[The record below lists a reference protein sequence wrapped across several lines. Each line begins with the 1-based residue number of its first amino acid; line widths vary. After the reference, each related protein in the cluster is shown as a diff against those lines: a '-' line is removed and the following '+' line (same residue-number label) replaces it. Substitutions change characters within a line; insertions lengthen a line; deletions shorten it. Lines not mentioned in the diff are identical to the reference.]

1 MAVQNSVEYAK
12 ELTNPPTLK
21 DPCESGGKL
30 QVLKGVI
37 TAATWNN
44 GDIGYLFTAPSI
56 AKIVGGYMETDGLGT
71 SCTIKIG
78 YTGVDDALVAATAMA
93 TATRVQVPKLAAIG
107 LDAGGKLIFATLAG
121 ANATNGKIL
130 HVQLW
135 YVAA

>member
-1 MAVQNSVEYAK
+1 MAVQYSVEYAK

-21 DPCESGGKL
+21 DPCECGGKL

-37 TAATWNN
+37 TAANWTTS
-44 GDIGYLFTAPSI
+44 DLGYLFTAPSI
-56 AKIVGGYMETDGLGT
+56 CKVVGGYMETDGLGT
-71 SCTIKIG
+71 SVTISIG
-78 YTGVDDALVAATAMA
+78 YTGAADALVVATSMA

-107 LDAGGKLIFATLAG
+107 LDIGGKVIYATAAG
-121 ANATNGKIL
+121 ANPTTGKIL